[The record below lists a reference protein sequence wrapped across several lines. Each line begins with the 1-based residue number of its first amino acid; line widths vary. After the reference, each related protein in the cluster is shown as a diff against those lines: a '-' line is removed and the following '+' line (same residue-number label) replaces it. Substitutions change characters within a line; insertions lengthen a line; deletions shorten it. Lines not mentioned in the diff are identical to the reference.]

1 MFWDT
6 DLEILVIWNGSS
18 WEPVGSGD
26 TVTVPSGPSGNR
38 PGTPEEGD
46 LYFDTTINTLMIYT
60 GGSWESVTPDDVAV
74 LTEIVLQDKSTGT
87 EVTISVRD
95 GALIVTDP
103 FKESVSTIDLGGT
116 TPDAGTLTN
125 VFIDGSGRYSVGSAT
140 LHNSNGLATLE
151 YINTPGQF
159 FVINDIDGGGVWP
172 WRPSKLR
179 SGSRRYL

>member
-1 MFWDT
+1 MANSVQKGLGYRDVIYNIKRNKFYTFAEGDNYTELDIDAGGVSSGGTGDRPGTPSVGDLFWDT

-18 WEPVGSGD
+18 WEPVGSGGA
-26 TVTVPSGPSGNR
+26 VTVPSGPSGDR

-46 LYFDTTINTLMIYT
+46 LYFDTTINTLMVYD
-60 GGSWESVTPDDVAV
+60 GSGWVPATPDDVAV

-116 TPDAGTLTN
+116 TPD
-125 VFIDGSGRYSVGSAT
+125 
-140 LHNSNGLATLE
+140 
-151 YINTPGQF
+151 PG
-159 FVINDIDGGGVWP
+159 G
-172 WRPSKLR
+172 
-179 SGSRRYL
+179 Y